1 MGNGYTRQKLAS
13 CDAISGISSRDS
25 DTGRSYRLGKKDIAE
40 KLYTE
45 NNRVFAD
52 IVNYMVYDGAEV
64 VHPADL
70 MELGSEELMLKGE
83 DKQQRYRDVMKKAVI
98 RQDKDAIYMLV
109 SLENQSEV
117 HYAMPVRNMLNDAM
131 RYMRQ
136 VEQIRRERFQQG
148 RQGNQMQE
156 HTPIEGQIHAEFLSG
171 MTEQDKLLPIIT
183 IVILFQD
190 QTWNGPKSIH
200 EMLNTTDPAVLKYV
214 QDYKIHVIAPAD
226 MTEDELRKFQSSMR
240 EVLNFIKYS
249 KDKRKLAQIMQ
260 ADAER
265 FKHMEREAVQL
276 LNLVTG
282 AEMEMDE
289 EEEVVNMCKAIQDMR
304 KEERELG
311 QQEGRTQM
319 IQSMLAHG
327 YTLDEVMEVVGSDE
341 DNVEEGK
348 ETGTMCKALDDMRKE
363 ERELGQQE
371 GEQKGRQQVIRNMLL
386 HNYAIADIMTLVEC
400 KEDEVI
406 EVQKSME

>member
-70 MELGSEELMLKGE
+70 MELGSEELMLKGG
-83 DKQQRYRDVMKKAVI
+83 DKQQRYRDVMKKVVI

-117 HYAMPVRNMLNDAM
+117 HYAMPVRNMLNDSM

-148 RQGNQMQE
+148 RKKDGPQE
-156 HTPIEGQIHAEFLSG
+156 HIAMDGQTHAEFLSG

-240 EVLNFIKYS
+240 EVMNFVKYS

-260 ADAER
+260 ADEER

-304 KEERELG
+304 EEERELG
-311 QQEGRTQM
+311 KQESKRQIM
-319 IQSMLAHG
+319 QSMLSHG
-327 YTLDEVMEVVGSDE
+327 YTLDEVMEVVQC
-341 DNVEEGK
+341 EEGSEEAGK
-348 ETGTMCKALDDMRKE
+348 GCKAIQDMREE
-363 ERELGQQE
+363 ERELGKQE
-371 GEQKGRQQVIRNMLL
+371 NKRQTIRNMLSRG
-386 HNYAIADIMTLVEC
+386 YAFVDIMSIAEC
-400 KEDEVI
+400 SEEEI
-406 EVQKSME
+406 AEVQKNMR

>member
-1 MGNGYTRQKLAS
+1 M
-13 CDAISGISSRDS
+13 
-25 DTGRSYRLGKKDIAE
+25 GKKDIAE

-45 NNRVFAD
+45 NNRIFAD
-52 IVNYMVYDGAEV
+52 IVNYMVYDGAEM

-70 MELGSEELMLKGE
+70 MELGSEELILKGG

-109 SLENQSEV
+109 GLENQSEV
-117 HYAMPVRNMLNDAM
+117 HYAMPVRNMLNDSM

-148 RQGNQMQE
+148 RKKDGLQE
-156 HTPIEGQIHAEFLSG
+156 HIAMDGQTHAEFLSG

-311 QQEGRTQM
+311 QQEGKQESKRQIM
-319 IQSMLAHG
+319 QSMLAHG
-327 YTLDEVMEVVGSDE
+327 YTLDEVMEVVQCEE
-341 DNVEEGK
+341 DSEEAGK
-348 ETGTMCKALDDMRKE
+348 GCKAIQDIREE
-363 ERELGQQE
+363 ERELGWQE
-371 GEQKGRQQVIRNMLL
+371 GKQENMRQTIRNMLSRG
-386 HNYAIADIMTLVEC
+386 YAFVDIMSIAEC
-400 KEDEVI
+400 SEEEI
-406 EVQKSME
+406 AEVQKNMR

>member
-1 MGNGYTRQKLAS
+1 M
-13 CDAISGISSRDS
+13 
-25 DTGRSYRLGKKDIAE
+25 GKKDIAE

-45 NNRVFAD
+45 NNQVFAD
-52 IVNYMVYDGAEV
+52 IVNYMVYDGVEM

-70 MELGSEELMLKGE
+70 MELGSEELILKGG
-83 DKQQRYRDVMKKAVI
+83 DKQQRYRDVMKKVVI

-117 HYAMPVRNMLNDAM
+117 HYAMPVRNMLNDSM

-148 RQGNQMQE
+148 RKKAGPQE
-156 HTPIEGQIHAEFLSG
+156 HIAMDGQTHAEFLSG
-171 MTEQDKLLPIIT
+171 MPIIT

-289 EEEVVNMCKAIQDMR
+289 EKEVVNMCKAIQDMR
-304 KEERELG
+304 EEERELG
-311 QQEGRTQM
+311 WQE
-319 IQSMLAHG
+319 
-327 YTLDEVMEVVGSDE
+327 
-341 DNVEEGK
+341 NK
-348 ETGTMCKALDDMRKE
+348 
-363 ERELGQQE
+363 
-371 GEQKGRQQVIRNMLL
+371 RQTIRNMLSRG
-386 HNYAIADIMTLVEC
+386 YAFVDIMSIAEC
-400 KEDEVI
+400 SEEEI
-406 EVQKSME
+406 AEVQKNMR

>member
-13 CDAISGISSRDS
+13 CGAISGISSRDS

-45 NNRVFAD
+45 NNRIFAD
-52 IVNYMVYDGAEV
+52 IVNYMVYDGAEI

-70 MELGSEELMLKGE
+70 MELGNEELMLKGE

-156 HTPIEGQIHAEFLSG
+156 CTPIEGQIHAEFLSG

-289 EEEVVNMCKAIQDMR
+289 DEEVVNMCKAIQ
-304 KEERELG
+304 
-311 QQEGRTQM
+311 
-319 IQSMLAHG
+319 
-327 YTLDEVMEVVGSDE
+327 
-341 DNVEEGK
+341 
-348 ETGTMCKALDDMRKE
+348 DMRKE

-386 HNYAIADIMTLVEC
+386 HNYSIADIMTLVEC

>member
-52 IVNYMVYDGAEV
+52 IVNYMVYDGAEI

-148 RQGNQMQE
+148 RKKDGPQE
-156 HTPIEGQIHAEFLSG
+156 HITMGGQTHAEFLSG

-289 EEEVVNMCKAIQDMR
+289 DEEVVNVCKAIQDMR

-311 QQEGRTQM
+311 QQEGKQQI

-327 YTLDEVMEVVGSDE
+327 YTLDEVMEVVQCEE
-341 DNVEEGK
+341 DSEEAGK
-348 ETGTMCKALDDMRKE
+348 GCKAIQDMREE
-363 ERELGQQE
+363 ERELGWQE
-371 GEQKGRQQVIRNMLL
+371 GKQENKRQTIRNMLSRG
-386 HNYAIADIMTLVEC
+386 YAFVDIMSIAEC
-400 KEDEVI
+400 SEEEIV
-406 EVQKSME
+406 EVQKNMR

>member
-52 IVNYMVYDGAEV
+52 IVNYMVYDGAEI

-148 RQGNQMQE
+148 RKKDGPQE
-156 HTPIEGQIHAEFLSG
+156 HITMGGQTHAEFLSG

-190 QTWNGPKSIH
+190 QTWDGPKSIH

-240 EVLNFIKYS
+240 EVMNFIKYS

-260 ADAER
+260 ADEER

-289 EEEVVNMCKAIQDMR
+289 DEEVVNVCKAIQDMR

-311 QQEGRTQM
+311 QQEGKQQI

-348 ETGTMCKALDDMRKE
+348 ETGTMCKALEDMRKE

>member
-1 MGNGYTRQKLAS
+1 M
-13 CDAISGISSRDS
+13 
-25 DTGRSYRLGKKDIAE
+25 GKKDIAE

-70 MELGSEELMLKGE
+70 MELGSEELMLKGG
-83 DKQQRYRDVMKKAVI
+83 DKQQRYRDVMKKVVI

-117 HYAMPVRNMLNDAM
+117 HYAMPVRNMLNDSM

-148 RQGNQMQE
+148 RKKDGPQE
-156 HTPIEGQIHAEFLSG
+156 HIAMDGQTHAEFLSG

-240 EVLNFIKYS
+240 EVMNFIKYS

-260 ADAER
+260 ADEER

-304 KEERELG
+304 EEERELG
-311 QQEGRTQM
+311 KQESKRQIM
-319 IQSMLAHG
+319 QSMLSHG
-327 YTLDEVMEVVGSDE
+327 YTLDEVMEVVQC
-341 DNVEEGK
+341 EEGSEEAGK
-348 ETGTMCKALDDMRKE
+348 GCKAIQDMREE
-363 ERELGQQE
+363 ERELGKQE
-371 GEQKGRQQVIRNMLL
+371 NKRQTIRNMLSRG
-386 HNYAIADIMTLVEC
+386 YAFVDIMSIAEC
-400 KEDEVI
+400 SEEEI
-406 EVQKSME
+406 AEVQKNMR

>member
-45 NNRVFAD
+45 NNRIFAD
-52 IVNYMVYDGAEV
+52 IVNYMVYDGAEI

-148 RQGNQMQE
+148 RKKDGPQE
-156 HTPIEGQIHAEFLSG
+156 HIAMDGQTHAEFLSG

-190 QTWNGPKSIH
+190 QTWDGPKSIH

-240 EVLNFIKYS
+240 EVMNFIKYS

-260 ADAER
+260 ADEER

-289 EEEVVNMCKAIQDMR
+289 DEEVVNMCKAIQDMR

-311 QQEGRTQM
+311 QQEGKTQI

-348 ETGTMCKALDDMRKE
+348 ETGTMCKALEDMRKE

>member
-1 MGNGYTRQKLAS
+1 
-13 CDAISGISSRDS
+13 
-25 DTGRSYRLGKKDIAE
+25 
-40 KLYTE
+40 
-45 NNRVFAD
+45 
-52 IVNYMVYDGAEV
+52 
-64 VHPADL
+64 
-70 MELGSEELMLKGE
+70 
-83 DKQQRYRDVMKKAVI
+83 
-98 RQDKDAIYMLV
+98 
-109 SLENQSEV
+109 
-117 HYAMPVRNMLNDAM
+117 
-131 RYMRQ
+131 
-136 VEQIRRERFQQG
+136 
-148 RQGNQMQE
+148 
-156 HTPIEGQIHAEFLSG
+156 

-289 EEEVVNMCKAIQDMR
+289 DEEVVNMCKAIQDMR

-311 QQEGRTQM
+311 QQEG
-319 IQSMLAHG
+319 
-327 YTLDEVMEVVGSDE
+327 
-341 DNVEEGK
+341 K
-348 ETGTMCKALDDMRKE
+348 
-363 ERELGQQE
+363 
-371 GEQKGRQQVIRNMLL
+371 QQVIRNMLL

>member
-156 HTPIEGQIHAEFLSG
+156 RTPIERQIHAEFLSG

-311 QQEGRTQM
+311 QQESKRQIM
-319 IQSMLAHG
+319 QSMLAHG
-327 YTLDEVMEVVGSDE
+327 YTLDEVMEVIQCEE
-341 DNVEEGK
+341 DSEEAGK
-348 ETGTMCKALDDMRKE
+348 GCKAIQDMREE
-363 ERELGQQE
+363 ERELGWQE
-371 GEQKGRQQVIRNMLL
+371 GKQENKRQTIRNMLSRG
-386 HNYAIADIMTLVEC
+386 YAFVDIMSIAEC
-400 KEDEVI
+400 SEEEIV
-406 EVQKSME
+406 EVQKNMR

>member
-1 MGNGYTRQKLAS
+1 MTGKRALYRRKLCTKPPCS
-13 CDAISGISSRDS
+13 VLYLVGI
-25 DTGRSYRLGKKDIAE
+25 YK
-40 KLYTE
+40 
-45 NNRVFAD
+45 
-52 IVNYMVYDGAEV
+52 
-64 VHPADL
+64 
-70 MELGSEELMLKGE
+70 
-83 DKQQRYRDVMKKAVI
+83 
-98 RQDKDAIYMLV
+98 
-109 SLENQSEV
+109 
-117 HYAMPVRNMLNDAM
+117 
-131 RYMRQ
+131 
-136 VEQIRRERFQQG
+136 
-148 RQGNQMQE
+148 
-156 HTPIEGQIHAEFLSG
+156 
-171 MTEQDKLLPIIT
+171 
-183 IVILFQD
+183 D

-311 QQEGRTQM
+311 QQEGQQKSKQQI

-327 YTLDEVMEVVGSDE
+327 YTLDEIMEVLE
-341 DNVEEGK
+341 DGEE
-348 ETGTMCKALDDMRKE
+348 TVCKALEDMRKE

>member
-1 MGNGYTRQKLAS
+1 MGNGYTRQRLAS
-13 CDAISGISSRDS
+13 CGAISGISSRDS

-45 NNRVFAD
+45 NNRIFAD
-52 IVNYMVYDGAEV
+52 IVNYMVYDGAEI

-289 EEEVVNMCKAIQDMR
+289 DEEVVNMCKAIQDMR

-311 QQEGRTQM
+311 QQEGKTQI

-327 YTLDEVMEVVGSDE
+327 YTLDEVMEVIQCEE
-341 DNVEEGK
+341 DSEEAGK
-348 ETGTMCKALDDMRKE
+348 GCKAIQDMREE
-363 ERELGQQE
+363 ERELGWQE
-371 GEQKGRQQVIRNMLL
+371 GKQENKRQTIRNMLSRG
-386 HNYAIADIMTLVEC
+386 YAFVDIMSIAEC
-400 KEDEVI
+400 SEEEIV
-406 EVQKSME
+406 EVQKNMR

>member
-13 CDAISGISSRDS
+13 CGAISGISSRDS

-45 NNRVFAD
+45 NNRIFAD
-52 IVNYMVYDGAEV
+52 IVNYMVYDGAEI

-70 MELGSEELMLKGE
+70 MELGNEELMLKGE

-136 VEQIRRERFQQG
+136 VE
-148 RQGNQMQE
+148 
-156 HTPIEGQIHAEFLSG
+156 QIHAEFLSG

-289 EEEVVNMCKAIQDMR
+289 DEEVVNMCKAIQDMR

-311 QQEGRTQM
+311 QQEGKTQI

-348 ETGTMCKALDDMRKE
+348 ETGTMCKALEDMRKE

-386 HNYAIADIMTLVEC
+386 HNYSIADIMTLVEC

>member
-1 MGNGYTRQKLAS
+1 M
-13 CDAISGISSRDS
+13 
-25 DTGRSYRLGKKDIAE
+25 GKKDIAE

-45 NNRVFAD
+45 NNQVFAD
-52 IVNYMVYDGAEV
+52 IVNYMVYDGVEM

-70 MELGSEELMLKGE
+70 MELGSEELILKGG

-117 HYAMPVRNMLNDAM
+117 HYAMPVRNMLNDSM

-148 RQGNQMQE
+148 RKKDGLQE
-156 HTPIEGQIHAEFLSG
+156 HIAMDGQTHAEFLSG

-200 EMLNTTDPAVLKYV
+200 EMLNITDPAVLKYV

-311 QQEGRTQM
+311 QQEGKQESKRQIM
-319 IQSMLAHG
+319 QSMLAHG
-327 YTLDEVMEVVGSDE
+327 YTLDEVMEVVQCEE
-341 DNVEEGK
+341 DSEEAGK
-348 ETGTMCKALDDMRKE
+348 GCKAIQDMREE
-363 ERELGQQE
+363 ERELGWQE
-371 GEQKGRQQVIRNMLL
+371 GKQENKRQTIRNMLSRG
-386 HNYAIADIMTLVEC
+386 YAFVDIMSIAEC
-400 KEDEVI
+400 SEEEI
-406 EVQKSME
+406 AEVQKNMR

>member
-1 MGNGYTRQKLAS
+1 M
-13 CDAISGISSRDS
+13 
-25 DTGRSYRLGKKDIAE
+25 GKKDIAE

-45 NNRVFAD
+45 NNRIFAD
-52 IVNYMVYDGAEV
+52 IVNYMVYDGAEM

-70 MELGSEELMLKGE
+70 MELGSEELILKGG

-109 SLENQSEV
+109 GLENQLEV
-117 HYAMPVRNMLNDAM
+117 HYAMPVRNMLNDSM

-148 RQGNQMQE
+148 RKKDGLQE
-156 HTPIEGQIHAEFLSG
+156 HIAMDGQTHAEFLSG

-311 QQEGRTQM
+311 QQEGKQESKRQIM
-319 IQSMLAHG
+319 QSMLAHG
-327 YTLDEVMEVVGSDE
+327 YTLDEVMEVVQCEE
-341 DNVEEGK
+341 DSEEAGK
-348 ETGTMCKALDDMRKE
+348 GCKAIQDIREE
-363 ERELGQQE
+363 ERELGWQE
-371 GEQKGRQQVIRNMLL
+371 GKQENMRQTIRNMLSRG
-386 HNYAIADIMTLVEC
+386 YAFVDIMSIAEC
-400 KEDEVI
+400 SEEEI
-406 EVQKSME
+406 AEVQKNMR

>member
-1 MGNGYTRQKLAS
+1 MGNGYTRQKLVS
-13 CDAISGISSRDS
+13 CGAISGISSRDS

-45 NNRVFAD
+45 NNRIFAD
-52 IVNYMVYDGAEV
+52 IVNYMVYDGAEI

-156 HTPIEGQIHAEFLSG
+156 YTPIEGQIHAEFLSG

-311 QQEGRTQM
+311 QQESKRQIM
-319 IQSMLAHG
+319 QSMLAHG
-327 YTLDEVMEVVGSDE
+327 YTLDEVMEVIQCEE
-341 DNVEEGK
+341 DSEEAGK
-348 ETGTMCKALDDMRKE
+348 GCKAIQDMREE
-363 ERELGQQE
+363 ERELGWQE
-371 GEQKGRQQVIRNMLL
+371 GKQENKRQTIRNMLSRG
-386 HNYAIADIMTLVEC
+386 YAFVDIMSIAEC
-400 KEDEVI
+400 SEEEIV
-406 EVQKSME
+406 EVQKNMR

>member
-1 MGNGYTRQKLAS
+1 
-13 CDAISGISSRDS
+13 
-25 DTGRSYRLGKKDIAE
+25 
-40 KLYTE
+40 
-45 NNRVFAD
+45 
-52 IVNYMVYDGAEV
+52 
-64 VHPADL
+64 
-70 MELGSEELMLKGE
+70 
-83 DKQQRYRDVMKKAVI
+83 
-98 RQDKDAIYMLV
+98 
-109 SLENQSEV
+109 
-117 HYAMPVRNMLNDAM
+117 
-131 RYMRQ
+131 
-136 VEQIRRERFQQG
+136 
-148 RQGNQMQE
+148 
-156 HTPIEGQIHAEFLSG
+156 
-171 MTEQDKLLPIIT
+171 
-183 IVILFQD
+183 
-190 QTWNGPKSIH
+190 
-200 EMLNTTDPAVLKYV
+200 
-214 QDYKIHVIAPAD
+214 
-226 MTEDELRKFQSSMR
+226 
-240 EVLNFIKYS
+240 
-249 KDKRKLAQIMQ
+249 MQ

-311 QQEGRTQM
+311 QQEGQQKSKQQI

-327 YTLDEVMEVVGSDE
+327 YTLDEIMEVVE
-341 DNVEEGK
+341 DGE
-348 ETGTMCKALDDMRKE
+348 ETGTMCKALEDMRKE

>member
-13 CDAISGISSRDS
+13 CGAISGISSRDS

-304 KEERELG
+304 KEEREIG

-327 YTLDEVMEVVGSDE
+327 YTLDEVMEVIQCEE
-341 DNVEEGK
+341 DSEEAGK
-348 ETGTMCKALDDMRKE
+348 GCKAIQDMREE
-363 ERELGQQE
+363 ERELGWQE
-371 GEQKGRQQVIRNMLL
+371 GKQENKRQTIRNMLSRG
-386 HNYAIADIMTLVEC
+386 YAFVDIMSIAEC
-400 KEDEVI
+400 SEEEIV
-406 EVQKSME
+406 EVQKNMR

>member
-13 CDAISGISSRDS
+13 CDAISGISSRDF

-156 HTPIEGQIHAEFLSG
+156 YTPIEGQIHAEFLSG

-311 QQEGRTQM
+311 QQESKRQIM
-319 IQSMLAHG
+319 QSMLAHG
-327 YTLDEVMEVVGSDE
+327 YTLDEVMEVIQCEE
-341 DNVEEGK
+341 DSEEAGK
-348 ETGTMCKALDDMRKE
+348 GCKAIQDMREE
-363 ERELGQQE
+363 ERELGWQE
-371 GEQKGRQQVIRNMLL
+371 GKQENKRQTIRNMLSRG
-386 HNYAIADIMTLVEC
+386 YAFVDIMSIAEC
-400 KEDEVI
+400 SEEEIV
-406 EVQKSME
+406 EVQKNMR

>member
-52 IVNYMVYDGAEV
+52 IVNYMVYDGAEI

-117 HYAMPVRNMLNDAM
+117 HYAMPVRNMLNDSM

-148 RQGNQMQE
+148 RKKDGPQE
-156 HTPIEGQIHAEFLSG
+156 HIAMDGQTHAEFLSG

-240 EVLNFIKYS
+240 EVMNFIKYS

-311 QQEGRTQM
+311 QQEG
-319 IQSMLAHG
+319 
-327 YTLDEVMEVVGSDE
+327 
-341 DNVEEGK
+341 
-348 ETGTMCKALDDMRKE
+348 
-363 ERELGQQE
+363 
-371 GEQKGRQQVIRNMLL
+371 EQKGRQQVIRNMLL
-386 HNYAIADIMTLVEC
+386 HNYSIADIMTLVEC

>member
-45 NNRVFAD
+45 NNQVFAD
-52 IVNYMVYDGAEV
+52 IVNYMVYDGAEI
-64 VHPADL
+64 VHPVDL

-148 RQGNQMQE
+148 RQRNQMQE

-311 QQEGRTQM
+311 QQESKRQIM
-319 IQSMLAHG
+319 QSMLAHG
-327 YTLDEVMEVVGSDE
+327 YTLDEVMEVIQCEE
-341 DNVEEGK
+341 DSEEAGK
-348 ETGTMCKALDDMRKE
+348 GCKAIQDMREE
-363 ERELGQQE
+363 ERELGWQE
-371 GEQKGRQQVIRNMLL
+371 GKQENKRQTIRNMLSRG
-386 HNYAIADIMTLVEC
+386 YAFVDIMSIAEC
-400 KEDEVI
+400 SEEEIV
-406 EVQKSME
+406 EVQKNMR

>member
-45 NNRVFAD
+45 NNRIFAD
-52 IVNYMVYDGAEV
+52 IVNYMVYDGVEM

-70 MELGSEELMLKGE
+70 MELGSEELILKGG
-83 DKQQRYRDVMKKAVI
+83 DKQQRYRDVMKKVVI

-117 HYAMPVRNMLNDAM
+117 HYAMPVRNMLNDSM

-148 RQGNQMQE
+148 RKKAGPQE
-156 HTPIEGQIHAEFLSG
+156 HIAMDGQTHAEFLSG

-240 EVLNFIKYS
+240 EVMNFIKYS

-260 ADAER
+260 ADEER

-289 EEEVVNMCKAIQDMR
+289 EKEVVNMCKAIQDMR
-304 KEERELG
+304 EEERELG
-311 QQEGRTQM
+311 WQEGKQESKRQIM
-319 IQSMLAHG
+319 QSMLAHG
-327 YTLDEVMEVVGSDE
+327 YTLDEVMEVVQCEE
-341 DNVEEGK
+341 DSEEAGK
-348 ETGTMCKALDDMRKE
+348 GCKAIQDMREE
-363 ERELGQQE
+363 ERELGWQE
-371 GEQKGRQQVIRNMLL
+371 NKRQTIRNMLSRG
-386 HNYAIADIMTLVEC
+386 YAFVDIMSIAEC
-400 KEDEVI
+400 SEEEI
-406 EVQKSME
+406 AEVQKNMR

>member
-52 IVNYMVYDGAEV
+52 IVNYMVYDGAEI

-148 RQGNQMQE
+148 RKKDGPQE
-156 HTPIEGQIHAEFLSG
+156 HITMGGQTHAEFLSG

-190 QTWNGPKSIH
+190 QTWDGPKSIH

-240 EVLNFIKYS
+240 EVMNFIKYS

-260 ADAER
+260 ADEER

-289 EEEVVNMCKAIQDMR
+289 DEEVVNVCKAIQDMR

-311 QQEGRTQM
+311 QQEGKQQI

-327 YTLDEVMEVVGSDE
+327 YTLDEVMEVVQCEE
-341 DNVEEGK
+341 DSEEAGK
-348 ETGTMCKALDDMRKE
+348 GCKAIQDMREE
-363 ERELGQQE
+363 ERELGKQE
-371 GEQKGRQQVIRNMLL
+371 NKRQTIRNMLSRG
-386 HNYAIADIMTLVEC
+386 YAFVDIMSIAEC
-400 KEDEVI
+400 SEEEI
-406 EVQKSME
+406 AEVQKNMR

>member
-1 MGNGYTRQKLAS
+1 MGNGYTRQKLVS
-13 CDAISGISSRDS
+13 CGAISGISSRDS

-45 NNRVFAD
+45 NNRIFAD
-52 IVNYMVYDGAEV
+52 IVNYMVYDGAEI

-226 MTEDELRKFQSSMR
+226 MTENELRKFQSSMR

-289 EEEVVNMCKAIQDMR
+289 EEEVVNVCKAIQDMR

-311 QQEGRTQM
+311 QQEGKTQM

-327 YTLDEVMEVVGSDE
+327 WLYIG
-341 DNVEEGK
+341 
-348 ETGTMCKALDDMRKE
+348 
-363 ERELGQQE
+363 
-371 GEQKGRQQVIRNMLL
+371 
-386 HNYAIADIMTLVEC
+386 
-400 KEDEVI
+400 
-406 EVQKSME
+406 

>member
-45 NNRVFAD
+45 NNRIFAD
-52 IVNYMVYDGAEV
+52 IVNYMVYDGAEI

-117 HYAMPVRNMLNDAM
+117 HYAMPIRNMLNDAM

-156 HTPIEGQIHAEFLSG
+156 GTPIERQIHAEFLSG

-289 EEEVVNMCKAIQDMR
+289 DEEVVNMCKAIQDMR

-311 QQEGRTQM
+311 QQESKRQIM
-319 IQSMLAHG
+319 QSMLAHG
-327 YTLDEVMEVVGSDE
+327 YTLDEVMEVIQCEE
-341 DNVEEGK
+341 DSEEAGK
-348 ETGTMCKALDDMRKE
+348 GCKAIQDMREE
-363 ERELGQQE
+363 ERELGWQE
-371 GEQKGRQQVIRNMLL
+371 GKQENKRQTIRNMLSRG
-386 HNYAIADIMTLVEC
+386 YAFVDIMSIAEC
-400 KEDEVI
+400 SEEEIV
-406 EVQKSME
+406 EVQKNMR

>member
-13 CDAISGISSRDS
+13 CDAISGISSRDF

-52 IVNYMVYDGAEV
+52 IVNYMVYDGAEI

-289 EEEVVNMCKAIQDMR
+289 DEEVVNMCKAIQDMR

-311 QQEGRTQM
+311 QQESKRQIM
-319 IQSMLAHG
+319 QSMLAHG
-327 YTLDEVMEVVGSDE
+327 YTLDEVMEVVQCEE
-341 DNVEEGK
+341 DSEEAEKG
-348 ETGTMCKALDDMRKE
+348 CKAIQDMREE
-363 ERELGQQE
+363 ERELGWQE
-371 GEQKGRQQVIRNMLL
+371 GKQENKRQTIRNMLSRG
-386 HNYAIADIMTLVEC
+386 YAFVDIMSIAEC
-400 KEDEVI
+400 SEEEI
-406 EVQKSME
+406 AEVQKNMR

>member
-52 IVNYMVYDGAEV
+52 IVNYMVYDGAEI

-289 EEEVVNMCKAIQDMR
+289 DEEVVNMCKAIQDMR

-311 QQEGRTQM
+311 QQESKRQIM
-319 IQSMLAHG
+319 QSMLAHG
-327 YTLDEVMEVVGSDE
+327 YTLDEVMEVIQCEE
-341 DNVEEGK
+341 DSEEAGK
-348 ETGTMCKALDDMRKE
+348 GCKAIQDMREE
-363 ERELGQQE
+363 ERELGWQE
-371 GEQKGRQQVIRNMLL
+371 GKQENKRQTIRNMLSRG
-386 HNYAIADIMTLVEC
+386 YAFVDIMSIAEC
-400 KEDEVI
+400 SEEEIV
-406 EVQKSME
+406 EVQKNMR